1 MVILTA
7 CGDNNASDFNQGGY
21 INLAEEG
28 TQTDVDQAKHLFDK
42 SGIPILEIEG
52 VGKQNHP
59 AWTGLYALEY
69 LEKGEMDKFW
79 ACVNWLK
86 ENLVRQ
92 NGYDVWL
99 YEFDNTYNDINIKAP
114 WYSGF
119 GQALGIEALV
129 AAYKESKDQV
139 YLDTAVKAAEVLFVP
154 ISEKG
159 LLFESGEDIWFEEIP
174 VPVENPSHI
183 LNGHM
188 RALLA
193 IKYLAEVT
201 GNNEYNDWFEKG
213 SETLK
218 KWLPNYDTGYWLRY
232 DLNPKKDELLFRF
245 NNPYGYQLPNL
256 AIDKISLKDP
266 VSNEEVTLD
275 VGSDV
280 DANSSLRIAGND
292 WGTIEDLDGKTVRRI
307 KEIIPTIDH
316 EKLDGDFDSPSTY
329 FYLKLPSEWKN
340 NLRNDWF
347 ELTVHYKDEK
357 KGNITVQQRS
367 IAPGKTFQ
375 NMRDGDLLLTG
386 SGEWREWKIPVR
398 VSDLGYWVGSSYGD
412 KHLEYLTK
420 LTKYDS
426 GLQQWKDKM
435 KSYRTLSIDFLDK
448 NLKIEKINQN
458 KLPIQTPMLDYFSL
472 DENGV
477 LRQHQASKDNK
488 FTEKGWDHQGSPGPP
503 VYSPYIIAE
512 QAFYGS
518 NYFRVFTGEN
528 RDEKIKNYYG
538 VDPKKI
544 KSAPAY
550 QWIMDNGKEISQ
562 TALVWEFDFKNV
574 YNDVV
579 SDAPWQ
585 SAFGQN
591 YIIKALLA
599 GIENSQ
605 EITQFDFHSALSK
618 AINAYNLPLEKGGLT
633 KWVNHQMP
641 FFEEVPNGTHV
652 LNAHL
657 VSTANFIKTKDF
669 VKSNTPEDLFNKGSN
684 TIKDTLWKF
693 DNGYWSKYDQNPKK
707 ELLFQIDWLSGEKSI
722 AIDEIFI
729 ENPQTNTASHIDV
742 GGKRD
747 FDSYPRI
754 AGTDWK
760 ASERIDGK
768 TVRTFS
774 NGYNLRNEAV
784 QGGHQH
790 NVFFLGVL
798 PEQNYEEYFNLPT
811 HRIVIKYKD
820 LVPGEFNVKIQ
831 SINEGNFLSFKPLN
845 NAIIKATGD
854 GKWKEAVFWLRSQDL
869 GWYMGSDYQKFHI
882 DQLKELANQTNDWF
896 YKQYAEK
903 WDYYLNSYI
912 NKEDV
917 IIENNLDNTT
927 DIAPLAKVIEASPTY
942 PNFGMQN
949 ALDND
954 PNDDYVAFKEN
965 SLPQSFTLEF
975 EKERTVEGIELI
987 WESDE
992 NYGVTYKIEGE
1003 SKDGVRTLKTVDKGN
1018 GKLQKV
1024 YFEKPNSLEKIK
1036 ISVSK
1041 TNGQQRILM
1050 RQIKVLSKEK

>member
-218 KWLPNYDTGYWLRY
+218 KWLPNYDAGYWLRY

-435 KSYRTLSIDFLDK
+435 NSYLNLSSVENIANSK
-448 NLKIEKINQN
+448 KVEVKQIQ
-458 KLPIQTPMLDYFSL
+458 LPSQTPML
-472 DENGV
+472 
-477 LRQHQASKDNK
+477 
-488 FTEKGWDHQGSPGPP
+488 P
-503 VYSPYIIAE
+503 VYSLDKKGVVRQHIATE
-512 QAFYGS
+512 NTILNNGIWDGTGEVGPPLYSPFIVAKQAILGSKMFDPDQFKRHPDKYKISIEDVHTEPALSWILS
-518 NYFRVFTGEN
+518 NY
-528 RDEKIKNYYG
+528 KNISEDGMIWEYNF
-538 VDPKKI
+538 
-544 KSAPAY
+544 
-550 QWIMDNGKEISQ
+550 DNS
-562 TALVWEFDFKNV
+562 
-574 YNDVV
+574 YNDVIQ
-579 SDAPWQ
+579 SKPWV
-585 SAFGQN
+585 SAFSQA
-591 YIIKALLA
+591 YIIDALMKADMEKET
-599 GIENSQ
+599 I
-605 EITQFDFHSALSK
+605 SA
-618 AINAYNLPLEKGGLT
+618 ANAYRYDIKDGGLNSST
-633 KWVNHQMP
+633 LSNML
-641 FFEEVPNGTHV
+641 FFEEVPNGTHI
-652 LNAHL
+652 LNAHII
-657 VSTANFIKTKDF
+657 ST
-669 VKSNTPEDLFNKGSN
+669 NKLMEVNNKYNNN
-684 TIKDTLWKF
+684 TIKQLYENGITSLREYLNKYDT
-693 DNGYWSKYDQNPKK
+693 GYWSLYDQNPKK
-707 ELLFQIDWLSGEKSI
+707 EKLFQIDWLSGEESPSI
-722 AIDEIFI
+722 DSISVINPEKGLSTVIDIG
-729 ENPQTNTASHIDV
+729 SKD
-742 GGKRD
+742 D
-747 FDSYPRI
+747 FDSYPKI
-754 AGTDWK
+754 AGLEWSSVSTV
-760 ASERIDGK
+760 DGK
-768 TVRTFS
+768 TTRKFH
-774 NGYNLRNEAV
+774 NGYKNRNDSVA
-784 QGGHQH
+784 GGHRH
-790 NVFFLGVL
+790 NVFFEVVL
-798 PEQNYEEYFNLPT
+798 PEKQFKDYFEIPKHL
-811 HRIVIKYKD
+811 IVIKYKD
-820 LVPGEFNVKIQ
+820 DAKGEFVIKSQ
-831 SINEGNFLSFKPLN
+831 SINEGNHLDFTP
-845 NAIIKATGD
+845 IKNGVFRTTGD
-854 GKWKEAVFWLRSQDL
+854 GKWKEAIFEIDNKDL
-869 GWYMGSDYQKFHI
+869 GWYMGADYQQYHI
-882 DQLKELANQTNDWF
+882 EQLNALAQQTKDWF
-896 YKQYAEK
+896 FKQYAEK
-903 WDYYLNSYI
+903 WDYYLQTYA
-912 NKEDV
+912 NKEKV
-917 IIENNLDNTT
+917 IIDKQITDSLK
-927 DIAPLAKVIEASPTY
+927 DIASNAKVLGASQTY
-942 PNFGMQN
+942 PNFGLEN
-949 ALDND
+949 ALDNNPD
-954 PNDDYVAFKEN
+954 DDYVAFHEN
-965 SLPQSFTLEF
+965 SLPQSFTLKF
-975 EKERTVEGIELI
+975 DKEYMIQGLELI

-992 NYGVTYKIEGE
+992 NYGVAYSVEGE
-1003 SKDGVRTLKTVDKGN
+1003 NEVLESIKNGIGKEQKIIFENPKKLK
-1018 GKLQKV
+1018 
-1024 YFEKPNSLEKIK
+1024 KIK
-1036 ISVSK
+1036 LTVNE
-1041 TNGQQRILM
+1041 TNGQQRILL
-1050 RQIKVLSKEK
+1050 RQIKVLTREE